1 MRFRIAKTELTDEA
15 GKILPAVAVSH
26 HVLEADTV
34 DEAIRHFV
42 GADHAQVMG
51 DVLKFPGFQA
61 VVTVRRASHVY
72 TLELNPV
79 SDRIPRRP

>member
-1 MRFRIAKTELTDEA
+1 MRFRIAKTDLTDEA
-15 GKILPAVAVSH
+15 GKILPAVEVSH
-26 HVLEADTV
+26 HILEAENV
-34 DEAIRHFV
+34 DAAIHDFV
-42 GADHAQVMG
+42 RADQAQVMG

-61 VVTVRRASHVY
+61 VVTVRRQNHVY